1 MSDMPRIHA
10 LPLHLANQI
19 AAGEVIERPASVVKE
34 LVENSLDAGADQ
46 IFIEI
51 EGAGNKL
58 IRVRD
63 NGLGIHPE
71 DLPLAL
77 SRHATSKLHSSEQ
90 LSHIASL
97 GFRGEALPSIS
108 SVSRLTLISRQ
119 ADSDCAWQ
127 LSGDQNNAISPAAHP
142 RGTTLEIRDLFF
154 NLPARRHFLRSNKTE
169 QNHIL
174 TTLQRLALSQF
185 KVGFQCQLS
194 ASSTL
199 KLPAAITLAQQ
210 QQRIAK
216 ICGKN
221 FLNNSLFIE
230 QDYDDIKLEGWLGK
244 ADAHRPQTDVQ
255 YFFIN
260 GRVIRDRVIT
270 HAIRQAYS
278 DKIPAGRQP
287 AYVLYLTI
295 PLDRVDINV
304 HPTKY
309 EVRFRDARLIHGLLT
324 SALQQ
329 ALTDESVIKPITEPL
344 SDQAS
349 ENTRPISHAS
359 YQASNQSQIAEH
371 STDYQLPIV
380 TKSQFKESITAKF
393 GQAITLIAQ
402 RYLITKSSQ
411 DSLLIDLQQAEQQ
424 LRCQQLQ
431 DAINTNTLSTRP
443 ILVPISL
450 SVDNDLMLLASQYK
464 TLLESVGVRLQPQ
477 PTALLIRSIPSLLAQ
492 TDLKILVLSL
502 LNALSNNQ
510 TDKASLAF
518 ILQQHLPLISIS
530 QLEQASQLLLQL
542 NEFSLEAPWCRRL
555 DQQTLNSLF

>member
-46 IFIEI
+46 IFIDI

-127 LSGDQNNAISPAAHP
+127 LTGDQNNAISPAAHP
-142 RGTTLEIRDLFF
+142 QGTTLEIRDLFF

-185 KVGFQCQLS
+185 TVGFQCQLS
-194 ASSTL
+194 ASSSL

-221 FLNNSLFIE
+221 FINNSLFIE

-304 HPTKY
+304 HPTKH

-329 ALTDESVIKPITEPL
+329 ALTHETAIEPMPEAL
-344 SDQAS
+344 SDQVTQ
-349 ENTRPISHAS
+349 NTRAT
-359 YQASNQSQIAEH
+359 YQTSEQSQIAEH

-393 GQAITLIAQ
+393 GQAMTLIEQ
-402 RYLITKSSQ
+402 RYVITKSSQ
-411 DSLLIDLQQAEQQ
+411 NSFLIDLQQAEQQ
-424 LRCQQLQ
+424 LRRQQLQ
-431 DAINTNTLSTRP
+431 NAIDTNTLSTRP

-450 SVDNDLMLLASQYK
+450 SVDNNLIALASQYE
-464 TLLESVGVRLQPQ
+464 TLLESVGIRLQPQ
-477 PTALLIRSIPSLLAQ
+477 PSALLIRSIPSLLAQ
-492 TDLKILVLSL
+492 TDLKVLVQSL
-502 LNALSNNQ
+502 LTALNNDQ
-510 TDKASLAF
+510 TDKESLSN
-518 ILQQHLPLISIS
+518 ILQQHLPVIAIS
-530 QLEQASQLLLQL
+530 QLEQATQLLLQL
-542 NEFSLEAPWCRRL
+542 NEFSIEAPWCRRL